1 LLFTHSLFRQ
11 HNAFTPELREE
22 RIEYRL
28 WAATIARTRL
38 CFIDEVGFIRCIF
51 FVFFVFFLFI
61 FFSIIFRLPLKELHL
76 TVAMHAVIRAVR

>member
-1 LLFTHSLFRQ
+1 MPRSSLICSTCCLLFTHSLFRQ

-61 FFSIIFRLPLKELHL
+61 FFQLFSGCL
-76 TVAMHAVIRAVR
+76 